1 MEVSMTSVVE
11 FDPFSSEVVADPYPY
26 YEMLLDGP
34 PVSWVPAQELWMV
47 TRYEDVATVLH
58 NPTVFSSSGG
68 FDALFGGRVGRQ
80 RVDLWATADIDFR
93 DLRILIA
100 TDPPDHGR
108 IRQLVARA
116 FTPKVMAGLEPRLR
130 RLGNEIVDA
139 MLAKAQTGEVD
150 LVDEL
155 AVPFPV
161 IVIAELLGVPPE
173 RRRDFRSW
181 SDASVGAMSGDWDV
195 TDALSAQGE
204 MLDFMA
210 DMVEQRR
217 NHPADDLISRVV
229 SSNDSDDPQGLSF
242 MEIAML
248 AILLLIAGNET
259 TTNLIGNGWEAFA
272 THPDQA
278 ELLRA
283 NPDLLAPAIEEVLR
297 YDSPV
302 QGLLRATT
310 QPVTLAGVDLP
321 ADSLVLASF
330 AAANR
335 DPDHFESPDRFDIRR
350 RPTDHFAFGHGIHF
364 CLGASLARLEARL
377 VGEALL
383 RHDVRLEPTG
393 GAERTDSFILRGF
406 TKYPLRRT

>member
-1 MEVSMTSVVE
+1 MTSVVE
-11 FDPFSSEVVADPYPY
+11 FDPFSPEVVADPYPY

-34 PVSWVPAQELWMV
+34 RVSWVPAQEMWMV

-80 RVDLWATADIDFR
+80 RIDLWATAEVDLR

-108 IRQLVARA
+108 LRQLVGRA
-116 FTPKVMAGLEPRLR
+116 FTPKVMTGLEPRLR
-130 RLGNEIVDA
+130 RLCNELVDTL
-139 MLAKAQTGEVD
+139 LAKAERGQVD
-150 LVDEL
+150 LVEEL

-161 IVIAELLGVPPE
+161 IVIAELLGIPPE

-181 SDASVGAMSGDWDV
+181 SDASVGALSGDWDI
-195 TDALSAQGE
+195 TDSLTAQGE
-204 MLDFMA
+204 MLEFMA
-210 DMVEQRR
+210 DMVEQRK
-217 NHPADDLISRVV
+217 NDPGEDLISRLV
-229 SSNDSDDPQGLSF
+229 SGNDSDDPGGLSF
-242 MEIAML
+242 MEIAMF
-248 AILLLIAGNET
+248 AILLLVAGNET

-272 THPDQA
+272 HHPDQA

-283 NPDLLAPAIEEVLR
+283 DPDLLAPAIEEVLR

-310 QPVTLAGVDLP
+310 RPVTLAGVDLP

-330 AAANR
+330 GAANR
-335 DPDHFESPDRFDIRR
+335 DPEHFEDPDRFEIRR

-383 RHDVRLEPTG
+383 RADVRLEPVA

-406 TKYPLRRT
+406 TRYPLRLA